1 MIFYDWRRCRTS
13 IITYLK
19 NLRTI
24 KYIYL
29 YFYLFFSS
37 KHRITIKEN
46 SFEKTWNMYTYRHSS
61 LYKPY
66 REARVFSTSELLF
79 MEIKA
84 LILFGETAKDW
95 WKRLSPAEK
104 YQILHSNDHATAVNE
119 IRGNNTMIPQV

>member
-1 MIFYDWRRCRTS
+1 MIFYDWRRYWTS
-13 IITYLK
+13 IIKICIPST
-19 NLRTI
+19 N

-29 YFYLFFSS
+29 YLYLFFLS

-46 SFEKTWNMYTYRHSS
+46 SFEKRFNMYTYRHSS
-61 LYKPY
+61 AYKPY

-95 WKRLSPAEK
+95 WKRLSPTEK
-104 YQILHSNDHATAVNE
+104 YQILYSKDHPTVVNE
-119 IRGNNTMIPQV
+119 IHGNNTMIQQV